1 MQLSRSTEAVLAAL
15 ALISVQHSALAQEE
29 GLQTVVVTAQK
40 RLQAMQDVP
49 VAVNTVDA
57 KTIEN
62 QQIVDFRDLARVSPS
77 MTLSENPNNSA
88 ISLRGVG
95 TIAFSFGIESAVAVV
110 VDDVPVI
117 QQMQAFSNLSDLE
130 RMEVLRGPQGML
142 FGKNSSAG
150 LINVVT
156 KASAA
161 ELERSVQLST
171 TSDGERR
178 LDASLSGPLSE
189 RVGFRLNAYGNQ
201 RRGDLNNL
209 TYDSTLNG
217 ERSRGVRARLDFFK
231 PGDEFWGRIVA
242 DHNGRRIEGPVT
254 TLLAVPAGAKQQ
266 NVAPLQP
273 TLAGI
278 TPGPDNRNVRIDDPG
293 YSDSRGSSVSA
304 SLNWKLPGHT
314 LTAIST
320 YQDWQ
325 FDIAADY
332 DFTDVDLQT
341 VLTKGVLHGGVRHGG
356 PYNAHMATEEVRL
369 ATSGEQ
375 ALNYLGGLYFSYA
388 STSRSFL
395 RGPTVAVSSWDG
407 TAQNRTLAAF
417 AQADYRLA
425 PATRVSAGL
434 RYNHERIEADF
445 LNKVPTTPLHYN
457 GSNTDEVVTGKL
469 ALQQDLA
476 KAVMAYASYATGYKG
491 AGFDVSSGFDQSRID
506 NYIKPETSRAY
517 ELGLKS
523 RFLNNRLQ
531 LNATVFNTDYNNF
544 QAQSRR
550 LDPLTKL
557 VQNAV
562 ANVGQLRTRGLELE
576 VAAKPVNTL
585 LLETS
590 LAWVDATIR
599 SYPSAI
605 CYPGQTLAEGCHP
618 LGSSSVQDL
627 AGQRLANAPK
637 LKYALAATYNVPLTE
652 SGYRGIVNLNY
663 QHQSAVNYDLS
674 VNPLTVQ
681 RAYGVLNGSVALTPP
696 SGQFKLTLYVN
707 NLLNQSYNSFVAD
720 NFNFYSGAHVLSQ
733 TLSRN
738 AQRYVGV
745 RLKSEF

>member
-1 MQLSRSTEAVLAAL
+1 MKLSRTAEAVLAAL
-15 ALISVQHSALAQEE
+15 ALISLQQRALAQED
-29 GLQTVVVTAQK
+29 GLQTIVVTAQK
-40 RLQAMQDVP
+40 RAQVMQNVP
-49 VAVNTVDA
+49 VAVNTIDA

-130 RMEVLRGPQGML
+130 RMEVLRGPQGTL

-156 KASAA
+156 RASSA
-161 ELERSVQLST
+161 ELERSVQLTT

-178 LDASLSGPLSE
+178 LDASISGPLSE
-189 RVGFRLNAYGNQ
+189 RSGFRINAYGNQ
-201 RRGDLNNL
+201 RRGDINNL

-231 PGDEFWGRIVA
+231 PADEFWGRIIA
-242 DHNGRRIEGPVT
+242 DYNARRIEGPVT
-254 TLLAVPAGAKQQ
+254 TLLYVPPGARQQ
-266 NVAPLQP
+266 NVAPLEP
-273 TLAGI
+273 TLAGV

-304 SLNWKLPGHT
+304 ALNWKLPGHT
-314 LTAIST
+314 LTSVTT
-320 YQDWQ
+320 YQDWK
-325 FDIAADY
+325 FDIEADY
-332 DFTDVDLQT
+332 DFTDVDLQS
-341 VLTKGVLHGGVRHGG
+341 VLTRNALRGGVRHGG
-356 PYNAHMATEEVRL
+356 PYDAHMLTQELRL
-369 ATSGEQ
+369 TSSGEQ
-375 ALNYLGGLYFSYA
+375 ALNYLGGLYFSDS
-388 STSRSFL
+388 STGRSFL
-395 RGPTVAVSSWDG
+395 RGPTVAVSRWDG
-407 TAQNRTLAAF
+407 NSKNRTLAAF

-425 PATRVSAGL
+425 PATRLSAGL

-445 LNKVPTTPLHYN
+445 SNKVPATPLHYN
-457 GSNTDEVVTGKL
+457 GGNTDDVVTGKL

-476 KAVMAYASYATGYKG
+476 KAVMAYASFATGYKG

-506 NYIKPETSRAY
+506 NYIRPETSKAY

-531 LNATVFNTDYNNF
+531 LNATLFSTDYDNF

-550 LDPLTKL
+550 LDPVTNLI
-557 VQNAV
+557 QNAV

-585 LLETS
+585 LLEGS

-605 CYPGQTLAEGCHP
+605 CYPGQTLAQGCRP
-618 LGSSSVQDL
+618 LGNSSVQDL
-627 AGQRLANAPK
+627 AGKRLANAPR
-637 LKYALAATYNVPLTE
+637 LKYTLGATYNTPLTE
-652 SGYRGIVNLNY
+652 SGYRGIFNLNY
-663 QHQSAVNYDLS
+663 QHQSEVNYDLS
-674 VNPLTVQ
+674 VNPLTIQ
-681 RAYGVLNGSVALTPP
+681 RAYGVLNGSVAVTDP
-696 SGQFKLTLYVN
+696 SSQIKVTFYVN
-707 NLLNQSYNSFVAD
+707 NLLDKSYNSFVAD

-738 AQRYVGV
+738 SQRYVGLRV
-745 RLKSEF
+745 KYEF